1 MNLVLMLHELQFSCR
16 VRKNLYI
23 VFGFFAYLCF
33 SVYSLFP
40 FHLFQLPWSLAS
52 DFFRSKTCRLYYLS
66 FSILYHA
73 TSDVCFQE
81 KSQNLK
87 NSPCFSSFLKMWTS
101 LQNLSAFSKIS
112 CSFILYFSSFHLSFG
127 RLFCWEF
134 TSQY

>member
-1 MNLVLMLHELQFSCR
+1 MLHELQFSCR

-66 FSILYHA
+66 FSTLYHA

-87 NSPCFSSFLKMWTS
+87 NSPCFSPFLKMWTS
-101 LQNLSAFSKIS
+101 LQNLSAFSYYLLHNSCRKMPYSLQKIVLNNYS
-112 CSFILYFSSFHLSFG
+112 QISVSSIVK
-127 RLFCWEF
+127 
-134 TSQY
+134 